1 MKKALITGAS
11 TGLGLE
17 FAHQLRKQN
26 WDVFGVARSEDKLK
40 TLFDDEHY
48 LVADLTLSSDVEK
61 VVTWINTHSFD
72 LLINNAGFGSY
83 SLFSDST
90 IDSSIQMMH
99 LNMDA
104 LVSLSYAY
112 LKTAKT
118 GDSLINV
125 SSALSLL
132 PMPGAA
138 VYSAT
143 KSFVTAFTECLWY
156 EYKQKGIYVFAS
168 LPGPVATPFHQ
179 VAGGSTAAMDPRMVL
194 TPEAVV
200 AEALK
205 TLNKRSNPSVVH
217 GFSFKIFT
225 KLGQLMSRKLRLSTM
240 AKNGPV
246 TV

>member
-26 WDVFGVARSEDKLK
+26 WDVYGVARSQDKLK
-40 TLFDDEHY
+40 NTFDNQHY
-48 LVADLTLSSDVEK
+48 LVADLTSSSDLDK
-61 VVTWINTHSFD
+61 VVSWINEHQFD

-83 SLFSDST
+83 SLFT
-90 IDSSIQMMH
+90 NVPVAELTNMMH

-104 LVSLSYAY
+104 LVTLSYAY
-112 LKTAKT
+112 LKTAKS
-118 GDSLINV
+118 GDSMINV

-132 PMPGAA
+132 PMPGSA

-156 EYKQKGIYVFAS
+156 EYQDKGIYVFAS
-168 LPGPVATPFHQ
+168 LPGPVATPFHE
-179 VAGGSTAAMDPRMVL
+179 VAGGSTESMDPKMVL

-205 TLNKRSNPSVVH
+205 TLNNRSKPSVVH
-217 GFSFKIFT
+217 GMMFKMFT
-225 KLGQLMSRKLRLSTM
+225 KFGQLMSRKMRLTTM

-246 TV
+246 NI